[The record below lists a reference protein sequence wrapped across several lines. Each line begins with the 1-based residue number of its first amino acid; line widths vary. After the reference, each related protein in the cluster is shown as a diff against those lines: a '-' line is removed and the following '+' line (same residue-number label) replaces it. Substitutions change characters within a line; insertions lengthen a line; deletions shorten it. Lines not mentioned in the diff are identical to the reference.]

1 MLRVFHV
8 FPLKLMTNLP
18 GSHSYSHSS
27 GEEDQ
32 KRGGGM
38 AKGQRWGYDQGAQL
52 NLACLGLSGLR
63 SKAPNAGQQSRSPAN
78 WDDWLSEYQVCWALS
93 AVPATEMLR
102 FLGSSLDSSL
112 WFGLP
117 FGTCL
122 LPPYLSPS
130 ARFLACSEP
139 CLLPAVSWP
148 LSCLLVLVL
157 SQALCCLSVWSF
169 L

>member
-1 MLRVFHV
+1 
-8 FPLKLMTNLP
+8 MTNLP
-18 GSHSYSHSS
+18 GSPSYSHYS
-27 GEEDQ
+27 GEDDR
-32 KRGGGM
+32 KRGRGLS
-38 AKGQRWGYDQGAQL
+38 KGQRWGYNRGAQL

-63 SKAPNAGQQSRSPAN
+63 LKAPNPGQPSQSPAN
-78 WDDWLSEYQVCWALS
+78 WGDWSAEYQVCWALS
-93 AVPATEMLR
+93 AVPAMTMSH
-102 FLGSSLDSSL
+102 FLGSCLNSGT

-130 ARFLACSEP
+130 THFLACSEP

-157 SQALCCLSVWSF
+157 SRPFAVYRFGASSKCVTHHWLQTI
-169 L
+169 

>member
-1 MLRVFHV
+1 MLRVFHF

-18 GSHSYSHSS
+18 GSRSYSHFS

-38 AKGQRWGYDQGAQL
+38 SKGQCWGHNQGAQL
-52 NLACLGLSGLR
+52 NPACLRLSGLR
-63 SKAPNAGQQSRSPAN
+63 SKAPNPGRPSQSPAD
-78 WDDWLSEYQVCWALS
+78 WDDWSSEYQVCWALS
-93 AVPATEMLR
+93 AVPAMKMLR
-102 FLGSSLDSSL
+102 FLSSSLDSGT

-122 LPPYLSPS
+122 LLPYLSPN
-130 ARFLACSEP
+130 AHFLACSEP

-157 SQALCCLSVWSF
+157 SQALCCLSV
-169 L
+169 